1 MDNLKIQEKDQL
13 FRALQN
19 SRDHF
24 DLLGMPDWEVY
35 DDNEKHQAFQDLN
48 YIERASKILQWSMIS
63 SAWDKEGKLSK
74 AVRKIRKD
82 VKDYLSS
89 KEEDDDS
96 PPPFFVQ
103 DVGKTYSMF
112 YKKMWKNAQVWR
124 RIVEPYCRKYGMRPL
139 QFAETMP
146 MNSQLLIYIATE
158 TKNSKKDPVEVYEEV
173 LDKIAA
179 GEKVNEV
186 TIKEVYGHSVIPDE
200 EKAISRGQPKNPKM
214 LWHEIKLDQLRTDNA
229 NNLLGVIKIDV
240 SSEVI
245 TPLALMLSNLLQWD
259 FFGDGY
265 KLDDV
270 VLTLT
275 VKNPNYKE

>member
-63 SAWDKEGKLSK
+63 SAWDREGKLSK
-74 AVRKIRKD
+74 AVRKIQKD
-82 VKDYLSS
+82 VKDYLTF
-89 KEEDDDS
+89 KKEDDNT

-103 DVGKTYSMF
+103 DIGKTYNMF
-112 YKKMWKNAQVWR
+112 YGKMWKNAQVWR
-124 RIVEPYCRKYGMRPL
+124 RIVEPYCRKYGIRPL

-158 TKNSKKDPVEVYEEV
+158 TKKSEKDPVEVYEEV
-173 LDKIAA
+173 MDKIAA

-186 TIKEVYGHSVIPDE
+186 TIRELYGH
-200 EKAISRGQPKNPKM
+200 AIISENETANSPGQPKNPKM

-229 NNLLGVIKIDV
+229 NNLLGVVKVDDN
-240 SSEVI
+240 SEII

-270 VLTLT
+270 VLTLAI
-275 VKNPNYKE
+275 KNPNYKE